1 MSDARLVNRMRRAF
15 YLDSVAL
22 MRLSQRLSELPE
34 VETAALMIGTPSNK
48 QILAEAGLLDADGEG
63 ATPGDLIIALRA
75 TSGEA
80 REAALEQ
87 AEALLDDPSAKGGTA
102 ADWQPKTLAAAADSL
117 TGASLALI
125 SVPGEF
131 AAAEA
136 RQALAKDL
144 HVMIFSD
151 NVSIDD
157 ERALKT
163 EARRRGLLLMGPD
176 CGTALIAGTPL
187 AFANQVPQGD
197 IGIVS
202 ASGTGL
208 QEVSSLIARGGRG
221 ISHGIGV
228 GSRDLDDAVEGI
240 MTLAAIDALDEDPGT
255 RHIVLI
261 SKPPGAVVARRVLE
275 RVAKSAK
282 PFTVCFLGLTNVDD
296 PPNAH
301 LVATL
306 TAAAEDALGGTTIE
320 IGEAVRRA
328 AERAAG
334 TLEKDRRWVHGL
346 YSGGTLCAEAQ
357 IVLQAAGEEVRS
369 NVPVPDA
376 AVLEDGASAHRLVD
390 LGADEFTV
398 GRPHPMIEPEARQ
411 EPLKRSLAT
420 PEVAV
425 VLLDV
430 VIGHGAH
437 PNPARVVVDALAGA
451 GGEGPAVVASVCGTE
466 GDPQVLS
473 AQVRILEEA
482 GVVVAP
488 SNARAAEIALGLSRR
503 HG

>member
-1 MSDARLVNRMRRAF
+1 MSGAGPVNRVRRAF

-22 MRLSQRLSELPE
+22 MRLSQRLSDLPGM
-34 VETAALMIGTPSNK
+34 ETAALMIGTPSNK
-48 QILAEAGLLDADGEG
+48 RILAEAGLLAADGEG
-63 ATPGDLIIALRA
+63 AAPGDLIIALRA
-75 TSGEA
+75 ASGEA
-80 REAALEQ
+80 GEAALKE
-87 AEALLDDPSAKGGTA
+87 AEALLDDPSSKGGTA
-102 ADWQPKTLAAAADSL
+102 ADWQPRTLAAAADSL
-117 TGASLALI
+117 TGTGLALI

-131 AAAEA
+131 AAAQA

-151 NVSIDD
+151 NVPIDD
-157 ERALKT
+157 ERDLKT

-176 CGTALIAGTPL
+176 CGTALIAGSPL
-187 AFANQVPQGD
+187 AFANQIPRGD

-228 GSRDLDDAVEGI
+228 GSRDLGDAVEGI
-240 MTLAAIDALDEDPGT
+240 MTLAAIDALDEDPRT

-261 SKPPGAVVARRVLE
+261 SKPPGTAVARRVLE

-282 PFTVCFLGLTNVDD
+282 PFTVCFLGLADVEG
-296 PPNAH
+296 PANAH

-306 TAAAEDALGGTTIE
+306 TAAAEDALGDTVIS
-320 IGEAVRRA
+320 IAEAVRRDA
-328 AERAAG
+328 DRAAG
-334 TLEKDRRWVHGL
+334 TLGKGRRWVQGL

-369 NVPVPDA
+369 NVPVPGA
-376 AVLEDGASAHRLVD
+376 SLLEDGVEAHRLID
-390 LGADEFTV
+390 LGADEYTV
-398 GRPHPMIEPEARQ
+398 GRPHPMIEPKARQ
-411 EPLKRSLAT
+411 EPLTRSLAA

-430 VIGHGAH
+430 VIGYGAH
-437 PNPARVVVDALAGA
+437 ADPAGAVADALAAA
-451 GGEGPAVVASVCGTE
+451 GGDGPAVVASVCGTE
-466 GDPQVLS
+466 GGPQVLS
-473 AQVRILEEA
+473 AQVRILKEA
-482 GVVVAP
+482 GVIVAP
-488 SNARAAEIALGLSRR
+488 SNARAAEIAVGLIPRR
-503 HG
+503 G

>member
-1 MSDARLVNRMRRAF
+1 MSGPGPVNRVRRAF

-48 QILAEAGLLDADGEG
+48 RILAEAGLLAADGEG

-75 TSGEA
+75 TSDEAGEA
-80 REAALEQ
+80 AFEEV
-87 AEALLDDPSAKGGTA
+87 EALLDDPSAKGGVA
-102 ADWQPKTLAAAADSL
+102 ADRHPRTLAAAADSL
-117 TGASLALI
+117 AGASLALI

-136 RQALAKDL
+136 HQALAKDL

-151 NVSIDD
+151 NVPLDD

-187 AFANQVPQGD
+187 AFANQIPRGD

-208 QEVSSLIARGGRG
+208 QEVSSLIARGGGG

-228 GSRDLDDAVEGI
+228 GSRDLGDAVEGI

-261 SKPPGAVVARRVLE
+261 SKPPGAAVARRVIE

-282 PFTVCFLGLTNVDD
+282 PFTVCFLGLADVDG
-296 PPNAH
+296 PANAR

-306 TAAAEDALGGTTIE
+306 TAAAEDALGDTAIE
-320 IGEAVRRA
+320 IDEATCRKA
-328 AERAAG
+328 DRAAG
-334 TLEKDRRWVHGL
+334 TLGKGRRWVHGL
-346 YSGGTLCAEAQ
+346 FSGGTLCAEAQ
-357 IVLQAAGEEVRS
+357 IVLQAAGQAVSS
-369 NVPVPDA
+369 NVPVP
-376 AVLEDGASAHRLVD
+376 GASLLEGGVEAHRLFD
-390 LGADEFTV
+390 LGADEYTV
-398 GRPHPMIEPEARQ
+398 GRPHPMIEPKARQ
-411 EPLKRSLAT
+411 EPLTRSLAA

-430 VIGHGAH
+430 VIGYGAH
-437 PNPARVVVDALAGA
+437 ADPAGVVAEALAAA
-451 GGEGPAVVASVCGTE
+451 GGNGPAVVASVCGTE

-473 AQVRILEEA
+473 AQVRILEQA
-482 GVVVAP
+482 GVIVAP
-488 SNARAAEIALGLSRR
+488 SNARAAEIALDLSRR
-503 HG
+503 RG